1 MTDSNKV
8 IVFKVGDEEY
18 AISIDFVLSIEKME
32 RITPIPHLPQYVKGI
47 VKIRGDLVPTMDLE
61 KIFYDRFMEE
71 KESIR
76 MVVLQTAVMSYGI
89 LVNEAKE
96 IIDIPSE
103 KIKQL
108 GLAGYHKTN
117 YFTGVANIESRLI
130 TMIDPSLLVQSLEGI
145 KEIQEYMKSRAQE

>member
-1 MTDSNKV
+1 MPDSNKV

-18 AISIDFVLSIEKME
+18 AISIEFVLSIEKME

-61 KIFYDRFMEE
+61 KILYDRSMEE

-76 MVVLQTAVMSYGI
+76 MIVLQTEVMSYGI

-96 IIDIPSE
+96 IIDVPSD

-108 GLAGYHKTN
+108 GLAGYHKTS
-117 YFTGVANIESRLI
+117 YFTGVANIETRLI

-145 KEIQEYMKSRAQE
+145 KEIQEYMKTRVQE